1 MRAKR
6 GSKPTAANVIK
17 AMVIFRNMLIPWKRS
32 LPKAKTVSIAKLF
45 HDWPGGLQKMP
56 AMHQYSAVEGFAT
69 TASLRKQG

>member
-32 LPKAKTVSIAKLF
+32 LPKFNRQIISRLAGRLTKNAGDASVL
-45 HDWPGGLQKMP
+45 GGR
-56 AMHQYSAVEGFAT
+56 GF
-69 TASLRKQG
+69 RDHG